1 MALQAEHGLS
11 ADACVLYTTE
21 ELATALANFETFHEL
36 EPGRATAEQLQRSS
50 AQIGGWLKASLP
62 ALEAKAAA
70 AATSVQSA
78 ARRRAAI
85 NVKGVLEAEKRRG
98 KSIEAVHEQVH
109 PALKIAPKTIE
120 LVHSHIT
127 SALDKFV
134 EDMAASKKEEGVTFE
149 AVSEALWRLL
159 PGELA
164 KHAAAEA
171 SKWYYEDHDSLQFNM
186 DDTRFLLHSRIESG
200 TVDFKAVAALTSI
213 MEYLAAEVLEL
224 AGNEARQEA
233 GVTQLLATLEP
244 HHVQTAIRGDA
255 ELASLFSPKEAS
267 EVAA

>member
-1 MALQAEHGLS
+1 MAHLALQAEHGLS
-11 ADACVLYTTE
+11 ADASVLYTTE
-21 ELATALANFETFHEL
+21 ELAKALANFETFHKL

-50 AQIGGWLKASLP
+50 AQIGGWLKASP
-62 ALEAKAAA
+62 AALEAKAAA

-85 NVKGVLEAEKRRG
+85 KVKRVLEAEKRRV
-98 KSIEAVHEQVH
+98 KSIEAVHERYH

-120 LVHSHIT
+120 LVYLLIT
-127 SALDKFV
+127 STLDKFV

-164 KHAAAEA
+164 KHAA
-171 SKWYYEDHDSLQFNM
+171 SWYKDHVKLQFNT
-186 DDTRFLLHSRIESG
+186 DDTLFLLLCRFESG
-200 TVDFKAVAALTSI
+200 MVDIKAAATLTAI
-213 MEYLAAEVLEL
+213 MEFLAAEVLEL

-244 HHVQTAIRGDA
+244 HHVQTAIRGNA

-267 EVAA
+267 EAAA

>member
-11 ADACVLYTTE
+11 ADASVLYTTE
-21 ELATALANFETFHEL
+21 ELATALAKFETFHKL
-36 EPGRATAEQLQRSS
+36 EPGQATAEQLQRSS

-85 NVKGVLEAEKRRG
+85 KVKRVLEAEKRRG

-120 LVHSHIT
+120 LLHSHIT
-127 SALDKFV
+127 STLDKFV
-134 EDMAASKKEEGVTFE
+134 EDMTASKKEEGVTFE

-164 KHAAAEA
+164 KHAASEA
-171 SKWYYEDHDSLQFNM
+171 SKYYYEDHDKLQFNT
-186 DDTRFLLHSRIESG
+186 DDTHFLLHSRIESG
-200 TVDFKAVAALTSI
+200 TVDLKAAAALTAI
-213 MEYLAAEVLEL
+213 MEYLAAEILEV
-224 AGNEARQEA
+224 AGYEARQEA
-233 GVTQLLATLEP
+233 GGTQLLP
-244 HHVQTAIRGDA
+244 HHVQTAIRRDV
-255 ELASLFSPKEAS
+255 ELASVFSPKEAC